1 VDEKIKIKLVAPPL
15 YVVITTS
22 MNKDEGINLIESSI
36 QAIKEQLKKYR
47 GELVVRVPARLV
59 HERDDRELQSL
70 MDKSAKENEEVPA
83 DDDTSEPEG
92 AEREEEEEEEKE

>member
-1 VDEKIKIKLVAPPL
+1 
-15 YVVITTS
+15 

-47 GELVVRVPARLV
+47 GELVVRVPVYYFFFSFQYFNKTNLSNGQARLV